1 MKSGLATAPQVVLV
15 VEDEP
20 LIRLGLASTLED
32 EGYQVLEASN
42 ASEAVRALERHPE
55 IEFVITDVNMPGAMD
70 GVELARSVRARDPA
84 VHLIIVSGARNV
96 SGDDLPDRAVFL
108 SKPYQDLTL
117 LRTMARMSM

>member
-1 MKSGLATAPQVVLV
+1 
-15 VEDEP
+15 
-20 LIRLGLASTLED
+20 
-32 EGYQVLEASN
+32 
-42 ASEAVRALERHPE
+42 
-55 IEFVITDVNMPGAMD
+55 MPGAMD